1 MPFYIFSHE
10 SRFEEYNKNTASL
23 KTLITEYEE
32 IRNRLEE
39 LLVTKVMNE
48 YTKCTIVDML
58 NRVLE
63 HIARKYENVRKG
75 VKSVMGGQILE
86 YEAKTI
92 RKEGLRE
99 GRLEILFDLVN
110 DNLLSIKDAAFRAK
124 LTEEDFREKMEDY
137 GK

>member
-1 MPFYIFSHE
+1 
-10 SRFEEYNKNTASL
+10 
-23 KTLITEYEE
+23 
-32 IRNRLEE
+32 
-39 LLVTKVMNE
+39 
-48 YTKCTIVDML
+48 ML

-75 VKSVMGGQILE
+75 VKSVMSGQILE